1 MPTNETLAPRPD
13 KQLKSGLIG
22 VAVAIAIVA
31 SLTGLLHAR
40 AAMSEGPSAKNALT
54 VATVSYQVKD
64 SRQRAVSYLGLIAAG
79 RKADL
84 GFELPG
90 HLATAP
96 LRQGTPVRQGDVIAT
111 LDDAALRSKRAAI
124 DADLAQARAEL
135 ELAQLKAKRQKEL
148 RATGAVSKQ
157 VFDETR
163 LSAKALRSRVDAVIA
178 RLESIDIE
186 LGKTRLLA
194 PYDGVIADR
203 YIHQGAVVS
212 PGVPVVRLLEIAN
225 QEAHIG
231 VSASQAGDLL
241 VGGTYTLKLR
251 EETFTAT
258 LLSVRPDVDP
268 RTRTTTSVFAI
279 PEQIKALDG
288 EPVTLE
294 LSEEVNE
301 SGGWLPIASLQE
313 GKRGVWTV
321 LRVEPEGDKFRTVRE
336 AVEVLGVQGDT
347 VFVRGTLPS
356 GSRVVANGV
365 HRISSGTIVSVQ
377 LEG

>member
-1 MPTNETLAPRPD
+1 
-13 KQLKSGLIG
+13 
-22 VAVAIAIVA
+22 
-31 SLTGLLHAR
+31 
-40 AAMSEGPSAKNALT
+40 
-54 VATVSYQVKD
+54 
-64 SRQRAVSYLGLIAAG
+64 
-79 RKADL
+79 
-84 GFELPG
+84 
-90 HLATAP
+90 
-96 LRQGTPVRQGDVIAT
+96 
-111 LDDAALRSKRAAI
+111 LDDASLRSKRAANE
-124 DADLAQARAEL
+124 ADLAQARAEL
-135 ELAQLKAKRQKEL
+135 ELAQLKTQRQKEL

-163 LSAKALRSRVDAVIA
+163 LSAKALRSRVDAVSA

-186 LGKTRLLA
+186 LSKTRLLA

-203 YIHQGAVVS
+203 YIHQGAVIS
-212 PGVPVVRLLEIAN
+212 PGMPVVRLLEIAN

-231 VSASQAGDLL
+231 VSAAQAGDLQI
-241 VGGTYTLKLR
+241 GDTYTLKLR
-251 EETFTAT
+251 EKTFTAT

-268 RTRTTTSVFAI
+268 ATRTTTSVFAI

-321 LRVEPEGDKFRTVRE
+321 LKVEQDGDEFRTVRE
-336 AVEVLGVQGDT
+336 AVEVLDVQGDR

-365 HRISSGTIVSVQ
+365 HRVSSGTIVSVQ
-377 LEG
+377 RGG